1 MQVPLELS
9 FRGIERT
16 AEREDLIHE
25 KVEKLELVCKTITSC
40 RVSAEQAQES
50 QQTGNQLML
59 RVEVRIPR
67 HNEVIVS
74 RKVDADQAAEPF
86 ARLVRQTFQSVQ
98 RQLRA
103 VAEKQRG
110 QVKPGATVDEVAIVS
125 KLFADRNHGFLETL
139 DHRELYFHRHS
150 VLNDDF
156 DRLEVGTGVRFVEEE
171 GDRGPQASTVAIID
185 KPGVS
190 TPHAVSDEDE
200 TPSRR

>member
-9 FRGIERT
+9 FRGVERT
-16 AEREDLIHE
+16 AEREDLIYE

-40 RVSAEQAQES
+40 RVAVEQPQES
-50 QQTGNQLML
+50 QQTGNQLLL

-74 RKVDADQAAEPF
+74 QKVDADEAAEPF
-86 ARLVRQTFQSVQ
+86 SRLVRQTFQTVQ
-98 RQLRA
+98 RQLRE
-103 VAEKQRG
+103 VTEKQRG
-110 QVKPGATVDEVAIVS
+110 QVKPVATVDEVAIVS
-125 KLFADRNHGFLETL
+125 KLFADRDYGFLETM
-139 DHRELYFHRHS
+139 DRREVYFHRHS

-156 DRLEVGTGVRFVEEE
+156 DRLEIGTGVRFVEEE

-190 TPHAVSDEDE
+190 TPRAAAAED
-200 TPSRR
+200 